1 MGIIKVKD
9 LIFEYIRRDEEGNVE
24 GITTAVDDVNLDIN
38 QGDFVSIL
46 GHNGSGKSTLAK
58 HFNAILYPTEGTVWI
73 DGRDTQQGEYVWDI
87 RQTAGMVFQNPD
99 NQIIGQIVEE
109 DVGFGPENMGVPT
122 KEIWERV
129 EESLKAVGMY
139 EYRKHSPNKLSGG
152 QKQRVSIAGV
162 IAMHPKCIVLDEPT
176 AMLDPK
182 GRKEVIRAVRAL
194 NEVENITVVLITHY
208 MEEVIYSDKVY
219 VMDKGHVTLQ
229 GTPREGFAQVDRL
242 KELRL
247 DVPQVTLLAHEL
259 KKEGIPIPDG
269 ILTKEELREALDVY
283 RQNFA

>member
-1 MGIIKVKD
+1 MGIIETKD
-9 LIFEYIRRDEEGNVE
+9 LVFEYIRRDEEGNVE
-24 GITTAVDDVNLDIN
+24 GITRAVDEVTLDIKK
-38 QGDFVSIL
+38 GDFIAVL

-58 HFNAILYPTEGTVWI
+58 HINAILYPTEGTVWV
-73 DGRDTQQGEYVWDI
+73 DGMDTSDEEKLWDI
-87 RQTAGMVFQNPD
+87 RQEAGMVFQNPD
-99 NQIIGQIVEE
+99 NQIIGQVVEE
-109 DVGFGPENMGVPT
+109 DVGFGPENLGVPT

-139 EYRKHSPNKLSGG
+139 EFRKYSPNKLSGG

-176 AMLDPK
+176 AMLDPN

-194 NEVENITVVLITHY
+194 NDVEGITVILITHY
-208 MEEVIYSDKVY
+208 MEEIIHADKVF
-219 VMDKGHVTLQ
+219 VMDKGSIAME
-229 GTPREGFAQVDRL
+229 GTPREIFSQVERL

-259 KKEGIPIPDG
+259 KKAGLDITDG
-269 ILTKEELREALDVY
+269 ILTVQELVSALKL
-283 RQNFA
+283 